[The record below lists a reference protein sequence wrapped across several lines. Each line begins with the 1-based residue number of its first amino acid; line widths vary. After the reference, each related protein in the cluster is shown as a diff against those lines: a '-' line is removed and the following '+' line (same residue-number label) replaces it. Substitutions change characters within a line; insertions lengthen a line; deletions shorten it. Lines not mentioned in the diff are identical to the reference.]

1 MDENY
6 RNLFPTEKVKEG
18 STEVFVPKL
27 DAFVL
32 NSSEYAPSKAP
43 VFYNPVMELNRDI
56 AILTVKSYQKL
67 LNKKISICEP
77 LTSSGIRSVRL
88 GVEVSNISQIVIG
101 DINQKAI
108 QLANLNVSLNALES
122 IISVNHMEANF
133 LLSQYGFPRKRFD
146 VIDVDPF
153 GSPVPYL
160 DTSLRALRNSGLLAL
175 TATDLAPLCGVHSR
189 ACQRKYG
196 GKPLRTEYCH
206 ELAVRLLVGCVAATA
221 AKYDIGI
228 RVLFSHSNDHY
239 IRVYVQIKY
248 GAKKGDSSISNLG
261 YILHC
266 FNCFHREFTKKP
278 FSKKIEN
285 CPECDSKMSWAG
297 PLWLGHIF
305 DEHFCDLLA
314 EENRHVAFRNSRK
327 ITNMINL
334 VKTEATES
342 ATYFVID
349 KICDKLSL
357 PVPSVFS
364 LINRLHEKGFRAI
377 PTHFNSRG
385 LRSDAPALI
394 IQELIKEIVTQKN
407 ITQKNY

>member
-1 MDENY
+1 MVENY
-6 RNLFPTEKVKEG
+6 DGAFPTEKVKEG
-18 STEVFVPKL
+18 SAEVIVPKL
-27 DAFVL
+27 DAFVS

-56 AILTVKSYQKL
+56 AVLAVKSYQKMV
-67 LNKKISICEP
+67 NKQISVCEP
-77 LTSSGIRSVRL
+77 LASSGIRGVRL
-88 GVEVSNISQIVIG
+88 GVEVSDISQIVIG

-108 QLANLNVSLNALES
+108 ELANRNVHLNGLEA
-122 IISVNHMEANF
+122 IISVNYMEANL
-133 LLSQYGFPRKRFD
+133 LLSQYGVPRKRFD

-160 DTSLRALRNSGLLAL
+160 DASLRALRNSGLLAL

-206 ELAVRLLVGCVAATA
+206 ELAVRLLSGCVAATA

-239 IRVYVQIKY
+239 IRVYTQIKY
-248 GAKKGDSSISNLG
+248 GAKKGDSSIANLG

-278 FSKKIEN
+278 FSKRIEN
-285 CPECDSKMSWAG
+285 CPECNSKMNWAG
-297 PLWLGHIF
+297 PLWLGDIF
-305 DEHFCDLLA
+305 DERFCDLLV
-314 EENRHVAFRNSRK
+314 EENRHVAFKNSRK
-327 ITNMINL
+327 ISKMITL

-349 KICDKLSL
+349 KISDKLSL

-364 LINRLHEKGFRAI
+364 LINKLHEKGFRAI

-385 LRSDAPALI
+385 IRSNAPALV
-394 IQELIKEIVTQKN
+394 IQELIKELVTKKI
-407 ITQKNY
+407 IT